1 MKKTTILIRGYD
13 CDFDIT
19 IAKKKYL
26 TIELAERYVHKAII
40 QTAMIKG
47 VVHHKENGDL
57 IVKNKNYTLK

>member
-26 TIELAERYVHKAII
+26 TIELAEQYVQRAII

-47 VVHHKENGDL
+47 VIHHKVNGDL
-57 IVKNKNYTLK
+57 ILKNKNYILK